1 MSYKNK
7 RRDKLIVAPKSKK
20 ELENLSKEELI
31 KKRQKLMKEII
42 KLEKE
47 YFISENE
54 INEIQDPSPDIMWN
68 YLNEELI
75 NISEILEEKN
85 KCTLN
90 KDIYI

>member
-1 MSYKNK
+1 M
-7 RRDKLIVAPKSKK
+7 IVAPKSKK